1 MLRLVNPI
9 KEAEDRIKR
18 EQIISSNFNFTNGE
32 IQNMSM
38 PIMNYLFGVLVKRE
52 SKRKFEEMRMKNR

>member
-1 MLRLVNPI
+1 MLTLVNPI

-18 EQIISSNFNFTNGE
+18 EQIICNNFGFTQQEVN
-32 IQNMSM
+32 NMVT

-52 SKRKFEEMRMKNR
+52 KRRKFEEMRMKNR